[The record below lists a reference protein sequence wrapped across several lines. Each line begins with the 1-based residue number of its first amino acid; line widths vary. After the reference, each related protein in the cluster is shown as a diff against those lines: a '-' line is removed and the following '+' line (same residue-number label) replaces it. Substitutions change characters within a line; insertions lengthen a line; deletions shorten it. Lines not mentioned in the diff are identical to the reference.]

1 MGGKLPCYSDLTLH
15 TFVNVNTQV
24 KYPDTPGIWT
34 KQHVEAWKPIGDA
47 VHAKGATFF
56 CHIWHVGRVSDPS
69 FQPNGQAPISST
81 DKPLTPSNDSEKITP
96 PRRLRTDEIP
106 QIVNDFRLAARNA
119 IEAGTFVLKECLGKV
134 ALMSFDEDPTQIK
147 RSHVNR
153 RMVHDKVLIYFIFAS
168 VSHHEA
174 LSQSSVDGK
183 HYAIKCLLYNKGGN
197 LNLRCF

>member
-1 MGGKLPCYSDLTLH
+1 MAGVIEFDPIPLLTPYQLGKFKLAH
-15 TFVNVNTQV
+15 
-24 KYPDTPGIWT
+24 
-34 KQHVEAWKPIGDA
+34 
-47 VHAKGATFF
+47 
-56 CHIWHVGRVSDPS
+56 RVSDPS

-81 DKPLTPSNDSEKITP
+81 NKPLTPSNDSEKITP

-168 VSHHEA
+168 VSHHEVYINDFSGSISSAYIICQQERHLLDKA

-183 HYAIKCLLYNKGGN
+183 HYAIKV
-197 LNLRCF
+197 